1 MVPTDRDPTTDDTT
15 TATLANPV
23 TTNTSA
29 TTDTAATCPDCG
41 SEKICRARRQG
52 FDRVISLVNI
62 YPYCCR
68 MHACKA
74 RFYRFGR
81 GGN

>member
-1 MVPTDRDPTTDDTT
+1 MVPTDRDLTTDDTT
-15 TATLANPV
+15 TATLADPV
-23 TTNTSA
+23 TTNTTA
-29 TTDTAATCPDCG
+29 TGATCPDCG
-41 SEKICRARRQG
+41 NEKICRARRQG

-68 MHACKA
+68 AHTCQA

>member
-1 MVPTDRDPTTDDTT
+1 MVPTDRDPNTYSDP
-15 TATLANPV
+15 TATIDNSV
-23 TTNTSA
+23 TTNP
-29 TTDTAATCPDCG
+29 TAATLTCPECG
-41 SEKICRARRQG
+41 QDKVSRARRKG

-74 RFYRFGR
+74 RFYRFG
-81 GGN
+81 NSLK

>member
-1 MVPTDRDPTTDDTT
+1 MLPTDRDLTTDKAT
-15 TATLANPV
+15 TATLEHPENRS
-23 TTNTSA
+23 NTI
-29 TTDTAATCPDCG
+29 AALTCPECG
-41 SEKICRARRQG
+41 GEKVSRARRKG

-62 YPYCCR
+62 YPYSCR
-68 MHACKA
+68 IHTCQT